1 MKLLKKG
8 AEADIYL
15 TEHCGRRAILKIR
28 RRKPYIDKSLDERI
42 RKTRTLREAQM
53 ISLVKGFGVAAPLV
67 LDLDMARH
75 TILMQYIPGKV
86 VGTMRP
92 AALIDACAKI
102 GRAAALLHKN
112 GAVHGDITTSNF
124 IVLRQ
129 KLYVI
134 DLGLGSRTQ
143 RNEDYAVDLRL
154 FKEILASAHAKSA
167 EAAWKSFVSGYAPVM
182 GRARFAAISKIV
194 TDIEGRGRYATV
206 V

>member
-15 TEHCGRRAILKIR
+15 TEHRGRRAILKVR
-28 RRKPYIDKSLDERI
+28 KRKPYINAALDERI

-53 ISLVKGFGVAAPLV
+53 ISLVKEFGVPAPLV
-67 LDLDMARH
+67 LDLDITKYA
-75 TILMQYIPGKV
+75 ILMEYIPGTT

-92 AALIDACAKI
+92 FRLVDACGQI
-102 GRAAALLHKN
+102 GSITALLHKN

-124 IVLRQ
+124 IASRNR
-129 KLYVI
+129 LYVI
-134 DLGLGSRTQ
+134 DLGLASRTQ

-154 FKEILASAHAKSA
+154 FREILSSGHAKSA
-167 EAAWKSFVSGYAPVM
+167 EAAWRSFVRGYVSVIGRPGYA
-182 GRARFAAISKIV
+182 RISKIV
-194 TDIEGRGRYATV
+194 ADIESRGRYATV